1 MAVNQGGDW
10 ERKNLLQVY
19 EAVYSIHTRE
29 FPAAAKLLLNS
40 IATFTCYELISYQ
53 QFVLYTVVSA
63 VIATDRQT
71 VAKSV
76 LHAPEILQSIDDI
89 PHLREFMSSL
99 YEGRYADYF
108 KAVEGLEHTIATDMH
123 LSLHISWI
131 VREIRI
137 VAYQQFLLS
146 YRSVTLASMA
156 STFGVSSDF
165 LDRELFRFIG
175 SGRLTAKIDRVSGV
189 VETVK
194 ADTKNRLYAD
204 MIQHGDALLNR
215 VQKLTKVFSY

>member
-1 MAVNQGGDW
+1 
-10 ERKNLLQVY
+10 VY
-19 EAVYSIHTRE
+19 EAVYNIHTRE
-29 FPAAAKLLLNS
+29 FPAAARLLLNS
-40 IATFTCYELISYQ
+40 IATFTCYELLSYQ
-53 QFVLYTVVSA
+53 QFILYTVVTA
-63 VIATDRQT
+63 VIATDRHT
-71 VAKSV
+71 VAKYV
-76 LHAPEILQSIDDI
+76 LKAPEILQSIDEI
-89 PHLREFMSSL
+89 PFLREFMDSL

-108 KAVEGLEHTIATDMH
+108 HAVAGLEPYIATDTH
-123 LSLHISWI
+123 LSLHLSWI

-146 YRSVTLASMA
+146 YRSVTLESMA
-156 STFGVSSDF
+156 KTFGVSIDF

-194 ADTKNRLYAD
+194 ADTKNRLYAE